1 MTTIKTTDSNTLT
14 ALKKETEDR
23 ISQIENTPNMTL
35 TGKNVY
41 YMANDGDDSLD
52 GRTPETAWKSLD
64 KLNRETAFQPGD
76 VVAFRRGDLWRGQ
89 VFAREG
95 VTYTAYGEG
104 AKPRLYGSP
113 EDGAV
118 PEKWKMTRWK
128 GIWQY
133 SERAANPNTDVGV
146 LVCNHGECWGIKCIL
161 RREADGSVWNNTTG
175 QPYENPGSLTNDLD
189 FFHDLT
195 EGVIYLRSDT
205 NPGERFSSIEF
216 SPKHHGFAIRGN
228 HVTIDNFEVRY
239 IGAHGVGAGT
249 VTGLTVQNCLFRWI
263 GGSIQ
268 AEGLFGRNHAT
279 RYGNG
284 VEIYGG
290 CNQYTVENCVFD
302 QIYDAAVTQQVSLP
316 EDFRKTGT
324 ALNQTRIRY
333 VGNVMTRCNY
343 SVEYFL
349 SAVPENNPST
359 IRDFLIGDN
368 LMWDA
373 GFGFCEQRPDKTEA
387 AHIKSW
393 NSTNPASDYRIEN
406 NLMAFSKNML
416 CHIHASLPGCQGG
429 NSMPQ
434 MKNNRFCGRT
444 GDCFGMVAFR
454 DGTRVAYDE
463 TTAAYLGDTSTDDTL
478 WFVRE

>member
-1 MTTIKTTDSNTLT
+1 MTKSKTLDKGTL
-14 ALKKETEDR
+14 AQWKKETEDR
-23 ISQIENTPNMTL
+23 TAQIENTPNMVL
-35 TGKNVY
+35 TGKTVY
-41 YMANDGDDSLD
+41 YMANDGDDSHD

-64 KLNRETAFQPGD
+64 KLNRETDFQPGD

-89 VFAREG
+89 IFARAG
-95 VTYTAYGEG
+95 VTYTAYGDG
-104 AKPRLYGSP
+104 RKPRLYGSP

-118 PEKWKMTRWK
+118 PDKWKKTQWE

-133 SERAANPNTDVGV
+133 CERAANPNTDVGV
-146 LVCNHGECWGIKCIL
+146 LVFNDGEAWGTKCIL
-161 RREADGSVWNNTTG
+161 RREADRSVWNNTTG
-175 QPYENPGSLTNDLD
+175 QPYENPGSLTEDLD

-205 NPGERFSSIEF
+205 NPGQRFSSIEF

-228 HVTIDNFEVRY
+228 DVTIDNFEVRY

-249 VTGLTVQNCLFRWI
+249 VAGLTVQNCVFRWI

-290 CNQYTVENCVFD
+290 CDGYTVTDCVFD
-302 QIYDAAVTQQVSLP
+302 QIYDAAVTQQVNLP
-316 EDFRKTGT
+316 ADYQNTGK
-324 ALNQTRIRY
+324 ALNQTHIRY
-333 VGNVMTRCNY
+333 TGNVMTRCNY
-343 SVEYFL
+343 SIEYFL
-349 SAVPENNPST
+349 SAIPENNPST
-359 IRDFLIGDN
+359 MRDFVIADN

-373 GFGFCEQRPDKTEA
+373 GYGFCEQRPDKTEA

-393 NSTNPASDYRIEN
+393 TSTNPAVDYRIEN

-416 CHIHASLPGCQGG
+416 CHIHASLSGDDGG
-429 NSMPQ
+429 DSMPKL
-434 MKNNRFCGRT
+434 KNNRFCGNS
-444 GDCFGMVAFR
+444 GDSFGIVAFR
-454 DGTRVAYDE
+454 DGTRVPYDE
-463 TTAAYLGDTSTDDTL
+463 KTAAYLGTKSTDDTL
-478 WFVRE
+478 WFAE